1 LRRANPAKIARRKP
15 GLHTQDTK
23 QAAFGSLGGRLQ
35 ISEWK
40 DQMEFTPV
48 IGLEVHA
55 QLKTLTKIFCGCS
68 TAFGAPPN
76 THTCPVCLGMPG
88 VLPVLNKKVVDYTIK
103 MALATHCTVQP
114 ESRFA
119 RKNYFYPDLPKGYQI
134 SQYELPIATDGH
146 LDIDIDGQALRIG
159 ITRIHMEED
168 AGKLIHDPDR
178 PISRVD
184 LNRTGVP
191 LMEIV
196 SEPDIRSPGAAG
208 EYLRQ
213 LRTILRY
220 LGISD
225 GNMEEG
231 SFRCDANVSIMPAGA
246 TAFGTRTEV
255 KNLNSFKHV
264 EKAIYYEIARQKEI
278 FLDGGQVVQET
289 RLWQPDQGRTV
300 SMRGKEDAH
309 DYRYFP
315 DPDLLPLEVDT
326 DWIERM
332 RSQMPELPND
342 RKTRYMTDYGLPSAD
357 ARVLTGS
364 RELADYF
371 EDCLAQFTQ
380 PKTVANWIMG
390 DLLGLLNAR
399 GLDIDHSPVTP
410 ESLAGLLKLLDTD
423 VISGKIAKTVFEA
436 MADTGKSAATIVE
449 EKGLVQVSDTSAIDP
464 IVDTVIAGHPD
475 EVERYRGGQKKL
487 MGFFVGQVMKETK
500 GKANPKVVNEILE
513 EKVWD

>member
-1 LRRANPAKIARRKP
+1 
-15 GLHTQDTK
+15 
-23 QAAFGSLGGRLQ
+23 
-35 ISEWK
+35 
-40 DQMEFTPV
+40 MEFTPV

-55 QLKTLTKIFCGCS
+55 QLKTRTKIFCGCS

-103 MALATHCTVQP
+103 MALATHCTVQ
-114 ESRFA
+114 ETSRFA

-134 SQYELPIATDGH
+134 SQYELPIATNGH
-146 LDIDIDGQALRIG
+146 LEIGIDGRTQRIG

-178 PISRVD
+178 PVSRVD

-196 SEPDIRSPGAAG
+196 SEPDIRSPEAAG

-213 LRTILRY
+213 LRSILRY
-220 LGISD
+220 LDISD

-231 SFRCDANVSIMPAGA
+231 SFRCDANVSIMPAGS
-246 TAFGTRTEV
+246 TEFGTRTEI
-255 KNLNSFKHV
+255 KNLNSFRHV
-264 EKAIYYEIARQKEI
+264 EKGILYEIARQKEI
-278 FLDGGQVVQET
+278 LLDGGKVVQET
-289 RLWQPDQGRTV
+289 RLWQPDTGRTV

-315 DPDLLPLEVDT
+315 DPDLLPLVIDD

-332 RSQMPELPND
+332 KKEMPELPGE
-342 RKTRYMTDYGLPSAD
+342 RKTRYETAFDLPAAD
-357 ARVLTGS
+357 ARVLTAS

-371 EDCLAQFTQ
+371 EACLAHFDR
-380 PKTVANWIMG
+380 PKPVANWIMAE
-390 DLLGLLNAR
+390 LLGLLNAK
-399 GLDIDHSPVTP
+399 GLDITESPVSP
-410 ESLAGLLKLLDTD
+410 ENLAELLGLMDDD

-436 MADTGKSAATIVE
+436 MAETGKPAKVIVE
-449 EKGLVQVSDTSAIDP
+449 EKGLVQVSDSSAIDP
-464 IVDTVIAGHPD
+464 IVDKILSDHPD

-487 MGFFVGQVMKETK
+487 MGFFVGQVMKATK
-500 GKANPKVVNEILE
+500 GKANPKVVNEILG
-513 EKVWD
+513 KKLG